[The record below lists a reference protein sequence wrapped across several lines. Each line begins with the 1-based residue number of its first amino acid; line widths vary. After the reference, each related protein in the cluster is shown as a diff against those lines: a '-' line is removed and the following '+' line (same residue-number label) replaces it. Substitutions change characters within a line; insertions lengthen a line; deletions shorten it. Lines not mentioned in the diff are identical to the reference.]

1 MIQQPHN
8 PFLEIISWFL
18 TVYWIGPE
26 AYVLIF
32 IIIPEQTKIMLGF
45 DPYYKSSSQERG
57 W

>member
-8 PFLEIISWFL
+8 PFLEIISWFF